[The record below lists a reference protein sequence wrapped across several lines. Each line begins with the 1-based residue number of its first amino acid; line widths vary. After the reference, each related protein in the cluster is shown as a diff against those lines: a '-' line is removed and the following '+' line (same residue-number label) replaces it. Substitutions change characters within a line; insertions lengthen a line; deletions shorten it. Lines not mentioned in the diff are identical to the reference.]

1 VIWMAGRYE
10 ELQERLPTRVRELRS
25 QGYGRAVHARL
36 PSALAE
42 LQAGWEIF
50 LQFALEVGAIDSAEG
65 KELEQRS
72 SRALEELGVLQAKYQ
87 EASDP
92 ALRFV
97 ALLRAALLC
106 GRAHL
111 ADRRGSAPEEPALCG
126 WQGKPSGRRWVP
138 QGTRIGWVAGSDLYL
153 EPEASYQVA
162 QQLAGAERLAV
173 SEQTLRSRLRECGL
187 LVSTDVGRKML
198 TVRRT
203 LEGCPRQVLHLK
215 VSDLVGV
222 PPR

>member
-1 VIWMAGRYE
+1 MESQEQAFHPFHRPWKSRKPGVIPTFPQLR
-10 ELQERLPTRVRELRS
+10 RLLIYIRVQKQNPDLRPKP
-25 QGYGRAVHARL
+25 R
-36 PSALAE
+36 
-42 LQAGWEIF
+42 GWAK
-50 LQFALEVGAIDSAEG
+50 LNC
-65 KELEQRS
+65 RS
-72 SRALEELGVLQAKYQ
+72 GPNIVAK
-87 EASDP
+87 
-92 ALRFV
+92 
-97 ALLRAALLC
+97 
-106 GRAHL
+106 GT
-111 ADRRGSAPEEPALCG
+111 DRRGSAPEEPALCG
-126 WQGKPSGRRWVP
+126 WQCKPNGRRWVP

-203 LEGCPRQVLHLK
+203 LEGRPRQVLHLK